1 MTNSLATFQTMIN
14 NIFRDLIAKE
24 IVVVYLDNILIF
36 TRTVEQYTKAIW
48 RVLEIL
54 AEYKLCLCP
63 EKCEFQ
69 KECIEYLGL
78 VVLENKVSIDPIK
91 VAEVQEWPT
100 PKSQTG
106 IQTFLGFVNFYRH
119 FIQDFSAIAQPLFN
133 LIYSDQTWE
142 WEDKEQT
149 AFKALKMAVTS
160 ALVLVSPHG
169 LESFQIE
176 ANSLDYTM
184 GAVLSQ

>member
-54 AEYKLCLCP
+54 AEYKLYLCP

-69 KECIEYLGL
+69 KERIEYFGL

-119 FIQDFSAIAQPLFN
+119 FIQDFLAIAQPLFN
-133 LIYSDQTWE
+133 LIHSDQTWE